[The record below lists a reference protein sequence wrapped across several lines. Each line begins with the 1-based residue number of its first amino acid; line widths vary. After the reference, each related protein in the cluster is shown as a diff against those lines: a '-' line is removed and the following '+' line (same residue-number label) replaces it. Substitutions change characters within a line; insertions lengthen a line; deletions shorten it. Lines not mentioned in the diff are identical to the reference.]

1 MLNADKEFEELKTA
15 LKNFGV
21 HKGDILYVASDITR
35 LTDNASGKYD
45 FKSFDEYQN
54 FRAEFMNSL
63 VNCFQDFVGTEGTL
77 LLPVFT
83 WTFCRGK
90 EFSVKTTKGE
100 TGALNNW
107 VLKNRSDFRRTQHPI
122 YSFMVWGKDA
132 DFLAGLENSD
142 SWSED
147 SPFGY
152 CHKNK
157 AKMLMLDVVPAN
169 CLTFVHYVEERI
181 KVPWRYLKD
190 FVSDYTDVDGNTS
203 RRKYSMFV
211 RDLDIISEHFTD
223 LSQLTFLHHEKFA
236 EVDLYFLNFAEAFNF
251 YLDDLKNNDAKCCYI
266 FKNYTPDWSC
276 GQTHP
281 DLKLSL
287 D

>member
-35 LTDNASGKYD
+35 LMYHASYQYEIKTLA
-45 FKSFDEYQN
+45 EYG
-54 FRAEFMNSL
+54 AYMSEL
-63 VNCFQDFVGTEGTL
+63 VNCFQDFIGAEGTL
-77 LLPVFT
+77 MLPVFT
-83 WTFCRGK
+83 WDFCRGK

-132 DFLAGLENSD
+132 DFLVSLENTD

-152 CHKNK
+152 CRKNQVK
-157 AKMLMLDVVPAN
+157 NLMIDVVPGKCSTFMHYTER
-169 CLTFVHYVEERI
+169 CLQ
-181 KVPWRYLKD
+181 VPWRYMKD
-190 FVSDYTDVDGNTS
+190 FIGDYTDADGNTS

-223 LSQLTFLHHEKFA
+223 LSQLTFLHHA
-236 EVDLYFLNFAEAFNF
+236 QWSEVDLYFMNFADAFNF